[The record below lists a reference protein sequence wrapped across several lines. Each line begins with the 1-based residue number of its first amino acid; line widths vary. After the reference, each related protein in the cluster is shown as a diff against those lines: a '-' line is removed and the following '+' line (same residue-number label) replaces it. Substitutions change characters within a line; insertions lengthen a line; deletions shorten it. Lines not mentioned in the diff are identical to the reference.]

1 VPRETQRDMRKIPV
15 PVPEDTFDRLI
26 VVARHERR
34 SAAAQA
40 LVLIEQGLA
49 DRPRTPSLA
58 RPEPV
63 AEAPRAVD
71 GGGGNASSEASAP
84 ASAERRP

>member
-1 VPRETQRDMRKIPV
+1 MRKIPV

-49 DRPRTPSLA
+49 YRPRTLPLA
-58 RPEPV
+58 LPMPV
-63 AEAPRAVD
+63 AEASGAVD
-71 GGGGNASSEASAP
+71 GGAGSAPPAASPP